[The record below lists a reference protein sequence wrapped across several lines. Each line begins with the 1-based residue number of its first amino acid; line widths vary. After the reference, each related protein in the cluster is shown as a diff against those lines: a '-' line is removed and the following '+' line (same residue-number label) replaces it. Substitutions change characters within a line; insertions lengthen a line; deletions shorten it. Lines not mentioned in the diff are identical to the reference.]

1 VPDPDRF
8 VDLGE
13 TDWPA
18 DAVLRAVLERAST
31 TDHRPRTA
39 RLGPERDT
47 ATKEGPMP
55 TLTPPRNES
64 ARPEPGSR
72 RGWLLNAAAVAAV
85 VLAVGLIARFGPLG
99 DDAIAPAATEPEID
113 VEVDRPANGPDAPES
128 VTFDTQLGSWTW
140 TWIPEGERAARRW
153 QEASDSWDKL
163 SYVDV
168 DPFPASIQEVS
179 GVTTASWGNVSK
191 WLDWNRVPWARAD
204 TTTVATFYSGT
215 SRTRVG
221 TREDWH
227 LVVDTGHGYEPHEV
241 PWDGLPV
248 MNVDLAV
255 GSDDFVAMALV
266 GDLATNNWNRSNEP
280 PLLHRWRSADG
291 IQWEEL
297 SPPLAVGDVR
307 QLRLVGGHER
317 LLLRLEGPEPS
328 MLSSPDG
335 VDWQQVGP
343 EPITAWHDSVHAS
356 TSYGWA
362 MTRSEDIVGCEVWVS
377 ADTMSWE
384 QVPFQQAV
392 ETRPVRDAR
401 DCRLVGDE
409 VHVRLAKG
417 QDTSTAMGLWIG
429 HLDD

>member
-1 VPDPDRF
+1 
-8 VDLGE
+8 
-13 TDWPA
+13 
-18 DAVLRAVLERAST
+18 
-31 TDHRPRTA
+31 
-39 RLGPERDT
+39 
-47 ATKEGPMP
+47 
-55 TLTPPRNES
+55 
-64 ARPEPGSR
+64 
-72 RGWLLNAAAVAAV
+72 
-85 VLAVGLIARFGPLG
+85 
-99 DDAIAPAATEPEID
+99 
-113 VEVDRPANGPDAPES
+113 
-128 VTFDTQLGSWTW
+128 
-140 TWIPEGERAARRW
+140 
-153 QEASDSWDKL
+153 
-163 SYVDV
+163 VDV

-179 GVTTASWGNVSK
+179 RVTTASWENVSK
-191 WLDWNRVPWARAD
+191 WLDWNRVPWAHAD
-204 TTTVATFYSGT
+204 TTTIATFYSGT

-255 GSDDFVAMALV
+255 GSDDFVAAALV
-266 GDLATNNWNRSNEP
+266 GELATNNWNPSNEP

-297 SPPLAVGDVR
+297 SPPLVVGDVR

-335 VDWQQVGP
+335 VDWHQVGP
-343 EPITAWHDSVHAS
+343 EPITAWHDSVHTS

-362 MTRSEDIVGCEVWVS
+362 MTRFGDVVGCEVWVS

-392 ETRPVRDAR
+392 EKRPVDAR
-401 DCRLVGDE
+401 GCRLVGDE
-409 VHVRLAKG
+409 VHVRLTKG
-417 QDTSTAMGLWIG
+417 QGTPRTVGVWIG
-429 HLDD
+429 HLDH